1 MKNYI
6 YKSVM
11 RTSLGFMTIIIYC
24 MISMIIKFSYLD
36 LCYMLVV
43 IGFFITYIKY
53 VSCLLYTSPSPRD
66 A

>member
-53 VSCLLYTSPSPRD
+53 VRELYLCGIILL
-66 A
+66 

>member
-11 RTSLGFMTIIIYC
+11 ITSLGFMTIIIYC

-53 VSCLLYTSPSPRD
+53 VREL
-66 A
+66 

>member
-24 MISMIIKFSYLD
+24 MISMISYLD

-53 VSCLLYTSPSPRD
+53 VREL
-66 A
+66 

>member
-24 MISMIIKFSYLD
+24 MISMIIKFSYL
-36 LCYMLVV
+36 
-43 IGFFITYIKY
+43 Y
-53 VSCLLYTSPSPRD
+53 VSSNWLFYNLYKIC
-66 A
+66 